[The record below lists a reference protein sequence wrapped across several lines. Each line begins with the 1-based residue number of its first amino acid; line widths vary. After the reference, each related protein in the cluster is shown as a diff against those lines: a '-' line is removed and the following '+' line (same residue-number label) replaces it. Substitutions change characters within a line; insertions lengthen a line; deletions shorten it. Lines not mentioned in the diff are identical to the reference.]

1 MFSVCVFFL
10 FKQKTAYEMRISD
23 WSSDV
28 CSSDLEL
35 GVRSD
40 AARLG
45 QHLPALHVVTLGAAQ
60 QQARVV
66 ARLALV
72 EQLAEHLHA
81 RDRGLL
87 GRTDADDLDFLAD
100 LDDPALDATGRS
112 DKTTSELPS
121 PMRLSYAGLCLK
133 KK

>member
-1 MFSVCVFFL
+1 
-10 FKQKTAYEMRISD
+10 MRMSD
-23 WSSDV
+23 WISDV
-28 CSSDLEL
+28 CSSDL
-35 GVRSD
+35 D

-45 QHLPALHVVTLGAAQ
+45 QHLPALHDVTLGAAQ

-87 GRTDADDLDFLAD
+87 GRTDADDLDFLA
-100 LDDPALDATGRS
+100 RS
-112 DKTTSELPS
+112 EESRVGKEFVSTCRARWS
-121 PMRLSYAGLCLK
+121 PYH
-133 KK
+133 